1 MQSLRTSLLFPLLLF
16 TALACHAEPRVLIY
30 TRNGPTL
37 DGKKGFVHDNI
48 ACCVGALEKL
58 DKDAGFASDVS
69 EDPAVFTEA
78 NLKQY
83 RVLVFANSNNRA
95 FDTEEQKSAFQH
107 FIHNGGG
114 FVGIHSASGSERNW
128 PWFWSL
134 LGGSFS
140 FHAPFQK
147 FTVNVV
153 DKQHPSTSGFP
164 SDTWAW
170 EDEFYV
176 MKSVPPGL
184 HVLLAGNIKPLKM
197 PEPQRKLAEAMPDS
211 IPLAWCH
218 EFEGGRAFYTA
229 LGHKKESYSDATFQ
243 KHLIGGIRWAM
254 GNLEK

>member
-1 MQSLRTSLLFPLLLF
+1 MKSLHKLLVFNFALF
-16 TALACHAEPRVLIY
+16 TALACQAEPRVLIY
-30 TRNGPTL
+30 THNGLTPN
-37 DGKKGFVHDNI
+37 GKKGFVHDNI
-48 ACCVGALEKL
+48 ACCVAALQKM
-58 DKDAGFASDVS
+58 DKENGIADDVS
-69 EDPAVFTEA
+69 DDPAVFTEA

-83 RVLVFANSNNRA
+83 RALIFANSNNKA
-95 FDTEEQKSAFQH
+95 FDTEEQRAAFQH

-114 FVGIHSASGSERNW
+114 FVGIHSASGSERDW
-128 PWFWSL
+128 PWFWNL

-147 FTVNVV
+147 FTVSVV
-153 DKQHPSTSGFP
+153 DKQHPSTTAFP

-176 MKSVPPGL
+176 MKSAPSDL

-197 PEPQRKLAEAMPDS
+197 PEGQRKLADAMPDS

-229 LGHKKESYSDATFQ
+229 LGHKKEAYSDPVFA
-243 KHLIGGIRWAM
+243 KHILGGIQWAI
-254 GNLEK
+254 GAPAK